1 MSRASFSR
9 ISSRLRRSFSCC
21 HVIITSPPRPH
32 HVPATSC
39 HVPAAHGRPPGH
51 HQVIIKQSRL
61 RRSFSCCHVIITSPP
76 RPRHIM
82 SYPRRARPRSRHSS
96 ETACAG
102 RLFGPRSRPP
112 SHPVTSPLVTI
123 HFESRPRHGGG
134 GHPVCHFARGRH
146 GVVPVHEILL
156 RRPAG
161 TRAMGGGPLVHG
173 TNDTSCMPSRLR
185 SKRRGLAGKILAP
198 PMALSAWE
206 LRPPSAMT
214 WGLKFRTPR
223 IMV

>member
-1 MSRASFSR
+1 MTGTRRGRDGDVTGCGGERPAPPCRGPPSPASPRDSAAPFRAATS
-9 ISSRLRRSFSCC
+9 SSRPR
-21 HVIITSPPRPH
+21 HVPVTSPPR
-32 HVPATSC
+32 
-39 HVPAAHGRPPGH
+39 
-51 HQVIIKQSRL
+51 
-61 RRSFSCCHVIITSPP
+61 HVISPP
-76 RPRHIM
+76 RTAAVPVQFRNGL
-82 SYPRRARPRSRHSS
+82 RRQAFRAPV
-96 ETACAG
+96 T
-102 RLFGPRSRPP
+102 PP
-112 SHPVTSPLVTI
+112 SHPVTSPLITI

>member
-123 HFESRPRHGGG
+123 YFESRPRHGGG
-134 GHPVCHFARGRH
+134 GGTLCVISPAVATASSPSTKSCSAGRPGREPWVGALSCTARTTHHVCHQDCDPRDAGSPERFW
-146 GVVPVHEILL
+146 
-156 RRPAG
+156 RRPWRCLPG
-161 TRAMGGGPLVHG
+161 
-173 TNDTSCMPSRLR
+173 N
-185 SKRRGLAGKILAP
+185 
-198 PMALSAWE
+198 
-206 LRPPSAMT
+206 
-214 WGLKFRTPR
+214 
-223 IMV
+223 

>member
-1 MSRASFSR
+1 M
-9 ISSRLRRSFSCC
+9 
-21 HVIITSPPRPH
+21 
-32 HVPATSC
+32 
-39 HVPAAHGRPPGH
+39 
-51 HQVIIKQSRL
+51 
-61 RRSFSCCHVIITSPP
+61 
-76 RPRHIM
+76 
-82 SYPRRARPRSRHSS
+82 
-96 ETACAG
+96 
-102 RLFGPRSRPP
+102 
-112 SHPVTSPLVTI
+112 
-123 HFESRPRHGGG
+123 
-134 GHPVCHFARGRH
+134 CHFARGRH

-185 SKRRGLAGKILAP
+185 SKRRGFAGKILAP
-198 PMALSAWE
+198 PMELSAWE